1 MRRMMATALAF
12 LVAALLLAAAAA
24 ATACL
29 VLSRQI
35 PPYAEAAKGFRAGF
49 SGKVTEFDMGGSAEG
64 GMAILPKIAEAH
76 CDVVGAIGS
85 PAVKFL
91 KLRIT
96 DKPIVYAM
104 VLNPAAEGISG
115 ANITGVHLEPAPQ
128 TVLAGLKRIIP
139 NAKRVGVLY
148 SPAISGDY
156 IDAARKS
163 ASGLGLSLVAAA
175 APTSGE
181 AVRGLETL
189 AGQADVLWMIPDAI
203 TSSDAVFREMLR
215 LSLQKGIPVFA
226 LAQKNVSDGA
236 LAALASDYLAN
247 GLQAGQIASRI
258 AGGSIPSAV
267 ADEYARKVGWILNLK
282 TAERLGIKIIKEIEQ
297 EAVEAY
303 R

>member
-1 MRRMMATALAF
+1 
-12 LVAALLLAAAAA
+12 
-24 ATACL
+24 
-29 VLSRQI
+29 
-35 PPYAEAAKGFRAGF
+35 
-49 SGKVTEFDMGGSAEG
+49 
-64 GMAILPKIAEAH
+64 
-76 CDVVGAIGS
+76 
-85 PAVKFL
+85 
-91 KLRIT
+91 
-96 DKPIVYAM
+96 
-104 VLNPAAEGISG
+104 
-115 ANITGVHLEPAPQ
+115 
-128 TVLAGLKRIIP
+128 
-139 NAKRVGVLY
+139 
-148 SPAISGDY
+148 
-156 IDAARKS
+156 
-163 ASGLGLSLVAAA
+163 
-175 APTSGE
+175 
-181 AVRGLETL
+181 
-189 AGQADVLWMIPDAI
+189 MIPDAI